1 LDAITT
7 INLEQLL
14 SWTAVG
20 GLIAGLVIPYWLRHH
35 RRHKASLKRFAE
47 AKELGIDK
55 ARAQYP
61 HIDPMLC
68 IGCGS
73 CVGACPEYD
82 VLAVINGIATVVNGQ
97 RCVGHAKCEE
107 VCPVGALTVGL
118 GDISDRD
125 DIPVLT
131 PEQETTIPGVYIAGE
146 LGGISLIRN
155 AIAQGRRSIEHLGA
169 SLPEDRDRS
178 ITDIIIVGS
187 GPAGLTAALT
197 AIQNGLS
204 HIVLERSKAGGTIA
218 HYPRRKLVMTQPVE
232 IPLYGKLKQ
241 HEYEKEALLDI
252 WSEIITRF
260 GVDIHSGQDVTGLHK
275 NGAGFV
281 VQTTSG
287 EYRGHAVAL
296 CLGRRGTPRKLGVP
310 GEELPKV
317 VYQLLDAQSYKGRNV
332 MVVGGGDSAVEAAI
346 ALGRQPGTRVTISY
360 RKNGFPRIKK
370 KNEDRVNAAIA
381 EGIVTPIFESTV
393 QEVKTDAVTLKTPDG
408 NISVPNDDIIVLIG
422 GIPPFAMLK
431 EMGIKFGG
439 EKKSSRKPLPSLT
452 PRAVVNPAQAAR
464 GSS

>member
-1 LDAITT
+1 MTPLSP

-14 SWTAVG
+14 TWTAVG
-20 GLIAGLVIPYWLRHH
+20 LLIVGLVIPYWARHH
-35 RRHKASLKRFAE
+35 RRHKESVRRFEE

-82 VLAVINGIATVVNGQ
+82 VLAVINGTATVVNGQ

-118 GDISDRD
+118 GDISGRD

-131 PEQETTIPGVYIAGE
+131 HEQETTIPGLYIAGE

-155 AIAQGRRSIEHLGA
+155 AIAQGRRSVEHAAA
-169 SLPEDRDRS
+169 SLPADRDRA
-178 ITDIIIVGS
+178 ITDVIVVGS

-197 AIQNGLS
+197 AIQNDLS
-204 HIVLERSKAGGTIA
+204 HVVLERSKAGGAIA

-252 WSEIITRF
+252 WNDIIVRY

-275 NGAGFV
+275 NGAGFI
-281 VQTTSG
+281 VQTG
-287 EYRGHAVAL
+287 DREYRGHSVVL
-296 CLGRRGTPRKLGVP
+296 CLGRRGAPRKLGVP

-317 VYQLLDAQSYKGRNV
+317 VYQLLDAQLYTGRNV

-360 RKNGFPRIKK
+360 RKQGFPRIKK

-381 EGIVTPIFESTV
+381 DGIVTPIFESTV
-393 QEVKTDAVTLKTPDG
+393 VEIKTDSVTLKTPDG
-408 NISVPNDDIIVLIG
+408 NISVPNNDVVVLIG

-439 EKKSSRKPLPSLT
+439 DNKPARKQRP
-452 PRAVVNPAQAAR
+452 APAQNAPVSPLHQNR
-464 GSS
+464 V

>member
-1 LDAITT
+1 MTPISA
-7 INLEQLL
+7 EQLL
-14 SWTAVG
+14 TWSAVSA
-20 GLIAGLVIPYWLRHH
+20 LIAGLVIPYWLRHH
-35 RRHKASLKRFAE
+35 RRHKESLKRLEE

-61 HIDPMLC
+61 HIDPILC

-82 VLAVINGIATVVNGQ
+82 VLAVINGTATVVNGQ

-125 DIPVLT
+125 DIPILT
-131 PEQETTIPGVYIAGE
+131 PNQETTMPGLYIAGE

-155 AIAQGRRSIEHLGA
+155 AIAQGRRCVEHIAA
-169 SLPEDRDRS
+169 SLPGDRDR
-178 ITDIIIVGS
+178 DIPDVVVVGS

-197 AIQNGLS
+197 AIQNNLT
-204 HIVLERSKAGGTIA
+204 HVVLERSRAGGTIT

-252 WSEIITRF
+252 WNDIITQF
-260 GVDIHSGQDVTGLHK
+260 GIDIHGDQNVTGLHK

-281 VQTTSG
+281 VQTGSKA
-287 EYRGHAVAL
+287 YRGHSVVL

-317 VYQLLDAQSYKGRNV
+317 VYQLLDAQSYAGRSV

-360 RKNGFPRIKK
+360 RKHGFPRIKK
-370 KNEDRVNAAIA
+370 KNEDRINAAIA
-381 EGIVTPIFESTV
+381 AGSVTPIFESTV
-393 QEVKTDAVTLKTPDG
+393 QEIKAELVTLKLPDG
-408 NISVPNDDIIVLIG
+408 SISVPNDDIIVLIG

-431 EMGIKFGG
+431 EMGIRFGG
-439 EKKSSRKPLPSLT
+439 DNADSRHDARPTERVDT
-452 PRAVVNPAQAAR
+452 PRVKVSNVT
-464 GSS
+464 

>member
-1 LDAITT
+1 MIP
-7 INLEQLL
+7 INAEQLL
-14 SWTAVG
+14 AWSAVCA
-20 GLIAGLVIPYWLRHH
+20 LIAVLVIPYWRRYH
-35 RRHKASLKRFAE
+35 RRHKESLKRLEE

-82 VLAVINGIATVVNGQ
+82 VLAIINGTATVVNGQ

-131 PEQETTIPGVYIAGE
+131 PDQETNMPGLYIAGE

-155 AIAQGRRSIEHLGA
+155 AIAQGRRSVERIA
-169 SLPEDRDRS
+169 AMLPEDRDRD
-178 ITDIIIVGS
+178 ITDVIVVGS

-197 AIQNGLS
+197 AIQNDLS
-204 HIVLERSKAGGTIA
+204 HVVLERSKAGGTIA
-218 HYPRRKLVMTQPVE
+218 HYPRRKLVMTQPIE

-241 HEYEKEALLDI
+241 HEYQKEALLDI
-252 WSEIITRF
+252 WNDIITRF
-260 GVDIHSGQDVTGLHK
+260 GIDIHGGQDVTGLHR
-275 NGAGFV
+275 NGSAFV
-281 VQTTSG
+281 VHTRTE
-287 EYRGHAVAL
+287 EYRGHTVVL

-317 VYQLLDAQSYKGRNV
+317 VYQLLDAQSYAGRNI

-346 ALGRQPGTRVTISY
+346 ALGRQPGTRVTVSY
-360 RKNGFPRIKK
+360 RKRGFPRIKK
-370 KNEDRVNAAIA
+370 KNEDRINAAIA
-381 EGIVTPIFESTV
+381 DGLVTPIFESTV
-393 QEVKTDAVTLKTPDG
+393 QEITTDAITLNTPDG
-408 NISVPNDDIIVLIG
+408 NISVPNDEIIVLIG

-431 EMGIKFGG
+431 EMGIRFGG
-439 EKKSSRKPLPSLT
+439 DDKPSRKP
-452 PRAVVNPAQAAR
+452 PARHKSRDSVKPVSTSRVSA
-464 GSS
+464 